1 MNIKESCFA
10 APKNSKQNSA
20 HYFIKNFLN
29 RQELQE
35 IAFNH
40 SSDIGFKD
48 VMNFYKKYVVK
59 TYFFSDKYYSCIR

>member
-1 MNIKESCFA
+1 MNIKEFCFA
-10 APKNSKQNSA
+10 APKNSKQNST

-48 VMNFYKKYVVK
+48 VMNF
-59 TYFFSDKYYSCIR
+59 

>member
-1 MNIKESCFA
+1 MNIKEFCFA
-10 APKNSKQNSA
+10 APKNSKQNST

-48 VMNFYKKYVVK
+48 VMNFQKKCVVK
-59 TYFFSDKYYSCIR
+59 TYFFQ

>member
-48 VMNFYKKYVVK
+48 VMNF
-59 TYFFSDKYYSCIR
+59 